1 MTNKQN
7 SRVIAGAIKQAIRE
21 TSNSS
26 NSLLLG
32 NTLPK
37 EKKYIFIK
45 NYSLRFGDVMFKQID
60 GADIAILD
68 TGGFF
73 GYAQVVA
80 TENLS
85 DRADIVQRI
94 YGNLGGEALTA
105 DEARTKY
112 FDFLI

>member
-1 MTNKQN
+1 MTKKQN
-7 SRVIAGAIKQAIRE
+7 SRVIAGALKQAIRE
-21 TSNSS
+21 TRNRT
-26 NSLLLG
+26 NTLLFD
-32 NTLPK
+32 NILPK

-68 TGGFF
+68 SGGFF

-94 YGNLGGEALTA
+94 YGNLGGEALTT